1 LGFLC
6 PTDTGLMKRVY
17 YSSGSI
23 LTGDRTADVLVR
35 YAEALAV
42 RTASDT
48 IDIPIQLNNGS
59 VGRAQF
65 LIGPASPL
73 VVVPEDG
80 LPAGPEDDD
89 TIAEL
94 SRRTRS
100 LSSPHPQAMEPF
112 GNPYYADDG
121 EITDSIGDDSA

>member
-1 LGFLC
+1 
-6 PTDTGLMKRVY
+6 MKRVY

-48 IDIPIQLNNGS
+48 IDIPIQLKNGS

-65 LIGPASPL
+65 LIGPASQL
-73 VVVPEDG
+73 VVVPEDD
-80 LPAGPEDDD
+80 LPPGPEDDE

-100 LSSPHPQAMEPF
+100 LSSPHPQAMEQL
-112 GNPYYADDG
+112 GNPYYSDDG
-121 EITDSIGDDSA
+121 EFTG